1 MTEPIRVV
9 VAEDDTI
16 VRAGVCLLLNTERD
30 IDVVG
35 EAANG
40 QEAIESAESL
50 RPDVLLMDI
59 SMPVLNGL
67 EATQI
72 IKDRFP
78 EIEVLALTM
87 HRSDEYFF
95 AMLKAGAAGYVT
107 KGAPTEELIEAIRT
121 VARGEIYLRND
132 LIQRLLRD
140 YLAHVQDQPPDPAG
154 PELTPREA
162 EIVRWLVD
170 GYSTKEIAE
179 ELEVSPSTVHSHRNN
194 LMNKLGLS
202 SRRELVV
209 YARKNG
215 LIGAS

>member
-1 MTEPIRVV
+1 MAEPIRIV

-121 VARGEIYLRND
+121 VARG
-132 LIQRLLRD
+132 
-140 YLAHVQDQPPDPAG
+140 
-154 PELTPREA
+154 
-162 EIVRWLVD
+162 
-170 GYSTKEIAE
+170 
-179 ELEVSPSTVHSHRNN
+179 
-194 LMNKLGLS
+194 
-202 SRRELVV
+202 
-209 YARKNG
+209 
-215 LIGAS
+215 